1 MSAILMQWSDAFNT
15 GIGEVDGQ
23 HKTLVDLL
31 NRLNQ
36 AIVERKGSQA
46 CADVLGQLV
55 GYTKVHFSLEEGMM
69 KASRYPAFENHR
81 KQHEELLAQVAAFQQ
96 KLAQG
101 KGAITFELLHFL
113 QMWLTKHINESDKRF
128 GQYYLLFGPDQ
139 SDVASAAPAPTR
151 PETASRAWWRFW

>member
-46 CADVLGQLV
+46 CGEVLGQLV
-55 GYTKVHFSLEEGMM
+55 DYTKVHFSLEEGMM
-69 KASRYPAFENHR
+69 KASRYPAFEVHR
-81 KQHEELLAQVAAFQQ
+81 KQHEELLAQVSAFQQ

-113 QMWLTKHINESDKRF
+113 QVWLTKHINESDKRF
-128 GQYYLLFGPDQ
+128 GQYYLIFGTEN
-139 SDVASAAPAPTR
+139 AGAAPVAHRPVPAERTR
-151 PETASRAWWRFW
+151 SAWWRFW